1 MPRRGNSRRSIPQTD
16 QSREARGRSA
26 AAPRFVSAAAA
37 IAPTTAAAAPLSA
50 PSTPPWRDSLSTST
64 GAAVHARQCAR
75 PSTAASLPARDFRAV
90 AASATA
96 SRDVFASS
104 PEVSSRLASGA
115 ARIAGAYSRS
125 TSVSWPG
132 TTPSGTLTEVPGSH
146 PGGSGIL
153 RMTAAR
159 SPATPV
165 PSPSLSSRRQWI
177 IVRGCLA
184 LCLASPYRSPSPL
197 CQNAYSSSSAAGSK
211 PRRWRAGTNC
221 CLPWFSFRW
230 RDTTSELAA
239 APSLAAES
247 RYRSPESESAG
258 CPSGSMSARHH
269 AACDANTSARRNR
282 RP

>member
-1 MPRRGNSRRSIPQTD
+1 MPSRGSSRRSIPQTD
-16 QSREARGRSA
+16 QSGPEFFPVTDA
-26 AAPRFVSAAAA
+26 VDA

-50 PSTPPWRDSLSTST
+50 PNTPPRRESLSTST
-64 GAAVHARQCAR
+64 GAAVHARQCAS
-75 PSTAASLPARDFRAV
+75 PSTAASLPARDLRAV
-90 AASATA
+90 AASATP
-96 SRDVFASS
+96 SRAETFFPPAFSS
-104 PEVSSRLASGA
+104 YADSLGGA
-115 ARIAGAYSRS
+115 ASIAGAYSRS
-125 TSVSWPG
+125 TSVSWPD
-132 TTPSGTLTEVPGSH
+132 TTPSGTFTEVPGSH

-159 SPATPV
+159 SPATPA

-184 LCLASPYRSPSPL
+184 PALASPYRSPSPL

-221 CLPWFSFRW
+221 CLPCASLRL

-239 APSLAAES
+239 APSLAADS

-269 AACDANTSARRNR
+269 AACDAKTSARRNR